1 WGPLNTILIESYCTP
16 MEFCLLDT
24 PPSPFAPVFQSKSK
38 AHMVLRAK
46 RANSFLEEIKPPS
59 KERECVEEVCNFE
72 EAREIFQTQEATLE
86 FWIVYTDGNQCEPD
100 FCVNGTCVDQFQSF
114 VCKCR
119 PGFDGKNCSK
129 DNGDCDHVC
138 MDSVDELSRTC
149 ACLPGYSLQDNSRT
163 CSPSGCS
170 TVNESTY
177 ACGQL
182 PVTKSSDNKAF
193 KTLQP
198 WLVGGEVGKKG
209 ESPWQVLILNERGN
223 LHCGGALIAESW
235 VLTAAHCLERSTKV
249 SVRLGDYERFKAEC
263 TEVTVSV
270 SEAVIHPDYDTVT
283 VDNDIALLH
292 LASPVQFSTFI
303 VPVCLPSRRLAEQV
317 LHRNGTMTVVTGWGK
332 EDENKKYFS
341 SALNFIK
348 VPLVERGLC
357 SQVMLNNISENVLC
371 AGWLGTRHDACE
383 GDSGGPMVT
392 RYRGTWFLIGLVS
405 WGEGCG
411 HPEKLGIYT
420 KVSNYLEWIRSVQ
433 KGSERP

>member
-1 WGPLNTILIESYCTP
+1 KNMGKLGVVCCFSV
-16 MEFCLLDT
+16 LDT

-72 EAREIFQTQEATLE
+72 EAREIFQTQEATVRQQPASMSL
-86 FWIVYTDGNQCEPD
+86 ISCEPD

-119 PGFDGKNCSK
+119 PGFDGKFCDQREKELWKTVFSFCHVFCSGSTARNCSK
-129 DNGDCDHVC
+129 DNGD
-138 MDSVDELSRTC
+138 
-149 ACLPGYSLQDNSRT
+149 YNSRT
-163 CSPSGCS
+163 
-170 TVNESTY
+170 STY

-193 KTLQP
+193 KTLNTV
-198 WLVGGEVGKKG
+198 LLACLAKHVCGR
-209 ESPWQVLILNERGN
+209 QVLILNERGN

-235 VLTAAHCLERSTKV
+235 VLTAAHCLERS
-249 SVRLGDYERFKAEC
+249 DYERFKAEC

>member
-1 WGPLNTILIESYCTP
+1 MTVCSFRKHSWQIPQNWKGFTNLFSQLYHCDELAIGTSSV
-16 MEFCLLDT
+16 LDT

-72 EAREIFQTQEATLE
+72 EAREIFQTQELE

-119 PGFDGKNCSK
+119 PGFDGKFCDQREKELSRNCSK

-163 CSPSGCS
+163 CSPSAKH
-170 TVNESTY
+170 V
-177 ACGQL
+177 CGR
-182 PVTKSSDNKAF
+182 
-193 KTLQP
+193 
-198 WLVGGEVGKKG
+198 
-209 ESPWQVLILNERGN
+209 QVLILNERGN

>member
-1 WGPLNTILIESYCTP
+1 HIYQKVPFLAHLFTELCSISALSV
-16 MEFCLLDT
+16 LDT

-72 EAREIFQTQEATLE
+72 EAREIFQTQELE

-119 PGFDGKNCSK
+119 PGFDGKFCDQREK
-129 DNGDCDHVC
+129 ELCDPFCGCDNGDCDHVC

-163 CSPSGCS
+163 CSPSA
-170 TVNESTY
+170 TY

-249 SVRLGDYERFKAEC
+249 SAEC

-371 AGWLGTRHDACE
+371 

-405 WGEGCG
+405 WGEGC
-411 HPEKLGIYT
+411 EFLAKT
-420 KVSNYLEWIRSVQ
+420 VQ
-433 KGSERP
+433 KCPVIQYFWANLSYPSNQTMRSYLTATLI

>member
-1 WGPLNTILIESYCTP
+1 HDACSSLAVTLSVLCPLSEDGKL
-16 MEFCLLDT
+16 
-24 PPSPFAPVFQSKSK
+24 KSK

-119 PGFDGKNCSK
+119 PGFDGKFCDQRSTARNCSK

-163 CSPSGCS
+163 C
-170 TVNESTY
+170 TTY

-371 AGWLGTRHDACE
+371 AGWGHASRCLRGRQWGAHGHTLPWHLVPHRPGVLGR
-383 GDSGGPMVT
+383 
-392 RYRGTWFLIGLVS
+392 RL
-405 WGEGCG
+405 
-411 HPEKLGIYT
+411 
-420 KVSNYLEWIRSVQ
+420 RS
-433 KGSERP
+433 P

>member
-1 WGPLNTILIESYCTP
+1 MYHCDELAIGTSSV
-16 MEFCLLDT
+16 LDT

-72 EAREIFQTQEATLE
+72 EAREIFQTQEATVRQQPASMSLISLE
-86 FWIVYTDGNQCEPD
+86 FWIVYTGRWTHDPRSALHSHYFSPALTHIRSASDGNQCEPD
-100 FCVNGTCVDQFQSF
+100 RCVNGTCVDQFQSF

-119 PGFDGKNCSK
+119 PGFDGKFCDQRSTARNCSK

-163 CSPSGCS
+163 CSPSA
-170 TVNESTY
+170 TY

-249 SVRLGDYERFKAEC
+249 SVRLGE
-263 TEVTVSV
+263 S
-270 SEAVIHPDYDTVT
+270 
-283 VDNDIALLH
+283 L
-292 LASPVQFSTFI
+292 FSW
-303 VPVCLPSRRLAEQV
+303 RQ
-317 LHRNGTMTVVTGWGK
+317 
-332 EDENKKYFS
+332 
-341 SALNFIK
+341 
-348 VPLVERGLC
+348 
-357 SQVMLNNISENVLC
+357 
-371 AGWLGTRHDACE
+371 
-383 GDSGGPMVT
+383 
-392 RYRGTWFLIGLVS
+392 
-405 WGEGCG
+405 
-411 HPEKLGIYT
+411 
-420 KVSNYLEWIRSVQ
+420 
-433 KGSERP
+433 